1 MDKDDIRREYEDLKR
16 QFKGT
21 SLEDFKAG
29 DWLANFAR
37 WMLEQYA
44 RNVDAAYI
52 RRMYPGAG
60 TDEQS
65 KKAIALAGQYA
76 GIAGGLSATA
86 VTALELSIPSTG
98 GLDAIV
104 AVPAIGGSI
113 MADVGFSTR
122 LQLRSTYDLSVI
134 HAAPLSTD
142 DVEDCYL
149 IFSLA
154 LNMKL
159 GEAAKDI
166 VKAVGPAILKYN
178 VRRLLRTGLRKA
190 LIEILRRLIGPIA
203 RKLTEKALMRIL
215 VPGLSIPLSVWMNRR
230 FTKAVLAQANVH
242 MRRRGAV
249 IRPLMEIFRAQ
260 PDFPKDLVVK
270 SLIVLAQ
277 SGNPA
282 DGWAEEQ
289 MNALRYSQ
297 KLLCCTDDEI
307 AALEG
312 WFERSVQQI
321 IESLPRLG
329 EPAAKALVQYL
340 TVCAALNDE
349 ASHDMAYAR
358 TIAALAQVCRVPFDP
373 TTVAAERQRLVL

>member
-1 MDKDDIRREYEDLKR
+1 MDKDDIRKEYEDLKR

-21 SLEDFKAG
+21 SFEEFKSG
-29 DWLANFAR
+29 DWFATFVR

-65 KKAIALAGQYA
+65 KKAISLAVQYA
-76 GIAGGLSATA
+76 GIAGGLSAAA

-113 MADVGFSTR
+113 MADVGYSTR

-142 DVEDCYL
+142 DVEDCYM

-159 GEAAKDI
+159 GEAAKDV

-178 VRRLLRTGLRKA
+178 VRRLLRSGLRKA

-203 RKLTEKALMRIL
+203 RKLTEKALMRVL
-215 VPGLSIPLSVWMNRR
+215 VPGLSIPVSVWMNRK
-230 FTKAVLAQANVH
+230 FTKAVLTQANVH

-249 IRPLMEIFRAQ
+249 IQPLIQVFRAQ

-277 SGNPA
+277 SGAPA
-282 DGWAEEQ
+282 DGWSEEQ

-297 KLLCCTDDEI
+297 KLLCCSDEEI

-312 WFERSVQQI
+312 WFERNVTQV

-340 TVCAALNDE
+340 TVCSALNDD
-349 ASHDMAYAR
+349 ASHDTAYAR
-358 TIAALAQVCRVPFDP
+358 TIATVAERCTVPFDP
-373 TTVAAERQRLVL
+373 TTIAAERRRLAP